1 MMAHLKKKNY
11 DFEGHRR
18 SHKALLSFIYSLFST
33 FICFR
38 VQEYSAEHE
47 TDFQKKEMNGTYIGV
62 KIENF
67 WKYLGSNIK
76 ENFF

>member
-1 MMAHLKKKNY
+1 MKKHFFKK
-11 DFEGHRR
+11 R
-18 SHKALLSFIYSLFST
+18 LIMTLISFIYSLNST